1 MTLTPIMQAVK
12 AFEEIEE
19 IDTLMLGTHHPA
31 SGRVMAEVRR
41 GIAALAPFI
50 NHEKTPV
57 DAGA

>member
-12 AFEEIEE
+12 AFEE